1 MYGTLHWER
10 LITHARKSEAS
21 LESSTC
27 VCRTPALF
35 VDLSRTTRIWLH
47 SENSLLYSVLLVITM
62 SSHTHYTHTHTL
74 QGHKEVYWR
83 IRIYLD
89 PSKLQGDSFSPDSI
103 KAIWHLV
110 DPCFKKLIYNLDIT
124 QYHRMS
130 TAPILNLYIKLLK
143 VTWPLENHIEWIFF
157 TVMGKKDNRYIAKKI
172 FTYM

>member
-1 MYGTLHWER
+1 MPGSPRQVWRAAPVSAGHQHYSWTSRGPLEYDCTLK
-10 LITHARKSEAS
+10 THCFIRCFWSS
-21 LESSTC
+21 LC
-27 VCRTPALF
+27 LPTP
-35 VDLSRTTRIWLH
+35 T
-47 SENSLLYSVLLVITM
+47 
-62 SSHTHYTHTHTL
+62 THTHTL

-143 VTWPLENHIEWIFF
+143 VTWPLENHIE
-157 TVMGKKDNRYIAKKI
+157 
-172 FTYM
+172 